1 MSTDLS
7 CTLIPFRAMM
17 RALASELEHLSHA
30 LIPFCVTTRA
40 SASEPEHTT
49 SQRSLHLWLRPRV
62 SVMPTEV
69 KVRIYLSIW
78 ALPSLLIHHLV
89 NLVFRLSDLA
99 VAHKTVK
106 NAAERMRVRNKGIWT
121 EGGATMHLHEGSQK
135 TRPATNDKRKFDKE
149 NLQATQATLS
159 HKHRK
164 QMSTVSGLVPGW
176 RDSIPTLHSTR
187 KKNTGM
193 TAS

>member
-7 CTLIPFRAMM
+7 CTLIPFRATM

-30 LIPFCVTTRA
+30 LIPFRATTRA

-49 SQRSLHLWLRPRV
+49 SQRPLHLWLRPRV
-62 SVMPTEV
+62 SVMPMEV

-78 ALPSLLIHHLV
+78 ALPCLLIHRLV

-99 VAHKTVK
+99 AVHKTVK
-106 NAAERMRVRNKGIWT
+106 NAAERMRVRNKGIQT

-135 TRPATNDKRKFDKE
+135 TWPATNGKHKFDKE
-149 NLQATQATLS
+149 NLQATQAAQATLS
-159 HKHRK
+159 HKCCK
-164 QMSTVSGLVPGW
+164 QM
-176 RDSIPTLHSTR
+176 PT
-187 KKNTGM
+187 
-193 TAS
+193 